1 MCVGVIIAHSA
12 VHGARLSEYDRNLI
26 RRVDIFAWLSTLSG
40 LLFGAA
46 RWQTRRRFPN
56 PLSVLWLPILLAFA
70 FLPPVVVYGVA
81 HLWSDPNNQAWIVP
95 F

>member
-1 MCVGVIIAHSA
+1 
-12 VHGARLSEYDRNLI
+12 
-26 RRVDIFAWLSTLSG
+26 
-40 LLFGAA
+40 
-46 RWQTRRRFPN
+46 
-56 PLSVLWLPILLAFA
+56 LLAFA